1 MMSTNN
7 GNGKAAFEVEAT
19 NLRPRWIPTVGYT
32 VQNVLISIGVMI
44 GACASLV
51 LTCTVVFP
59 LACIRSMF
67 FSRSSL
73 SLIPSRDS
81 LRRGKVVLI
90 VGASR
95 GMGLEVL
102 KQYCPEPET
111 TIIAVSKN
119 ADVLRNA
126 IIQMGDT
133 PATLQMET
141 LDLSGSTKSIAD
153 AVSKLDETYGP
164 ISHLYAIASISNHLN
179 DNTPWNLDVTE
190 KMIKVNV
197 SGTVALVMAMY
208 ERMKTRRYGKICIVG
223 SVAGMFGPANMIS
236 YASTKAFI
244 NTFSSS
250 LRILASASNVDVVT
264 VEPGF
269 IDTRMTQ
276 KMRGQGSTVPGGE
289 FANAETMAEHMKRA
303 VERGGVGVVAWPV
316 RQSIQMYALRGL
328 NPICE
333 EIGRFVSMKARMSGK
348 KIT

>member
-1 MMSTNN
+1 MFGRHLSKLRSVQLVLQSGRDVKAFSNARATCIQSINRPRFENPRLLFLSSPRRPSAQDCPKQRLPSSSPSLLQMMSTNN

-59 LACIRSMF
+59 LACIRAMF

-153 AVSKLDETYGP
+153 AVNKLDETYGP

-190 KMIKVNV
+190 RMIKVNV

-208 ERMKTRRYGKICIVG
+208 ERMKTRRYGKIVG
-223 SVAGMFGPANMIS
+223 SFCGPQRS
-236 YASTKAFI
+236 
-244 NTFSSS
+244 
-250 LRILASASNVDVVT
+250 
-264 VEPGF
+264 
-269 IDTRMTQ
+269 
-276 KMRGQGSTVPGGE
+276 
-289 FANAETMAEHMKRA
+289 
-303 VERGGVGVVAWPV
+303 
-316 RQSIQMYALRGL
+316 
-328 NPICE
+328 
-333 EIGRFVSMKARMSGK
+333 
-348 KIT
+348 